1 VHARRGPA
9 GRDADRHADQV
20 RDSRDRRH
28 GCNAEF
34 HALTSCPAIP
44 YAAAGANVQ
53 QIAEKDGLSILYVIK
68 LNKQSKK
75 SNTGKRVC
83 IMDFIDQLKQFAKR
97 VDTLKDSIQTE
108 EATKTAIIMPFF
120 SMLGYDVFNPQ
131 EFVPEY
137 TADVGIKKGEKVDYA
152 IMKDD
157 APVILIECKS
167 ISENLERHDS
177 QLFRYFGTTDAKFAI
192 LTNGLIYRFFTDLD
206 NPNKMDSDPF
216 LSINILDIRENQVRE
231 LKKFCKS
238 EFDIDSIFSTA
249 SELKYVHEF
258 KNQFAEQVENPS
270 DELTRLFLQGCYT
283 GQKTQAVIEKFRPL
297 LKKALNDYISETMN
311 DKIKNALGGSG
322 GSVSVS
328 EKPTAEP
335 VSTEKDADVSDS
347 NESKIVTT
355 EEELEAYF
363 IIKNLLKDV
372 VDLQDITYKDTE
384 SYINI
389 LYKKNTRKWICRLKL
404 TDTVKTLI
412 VPDEE
417 KKGQKFNLTS
427 VYDLEQYN
435 DLLHKILAR
444 YM

>member
-1 VHARRGPA
+1 
-9 GRDADRHADQV
+9 
-20 RDSRDRRH
+20 
-28 GCNAEF
+28 
-34 HALTSCPAIP
+34 
-44 YAAAGANVQ
+44 
-53 QIAEKDGLSILYVIK
+53 
-68 LNKQSKK
+68 
-75 SNTGKRVC
+75 
-83 IMDFIDQLKQFAKR
+83 MDFIDQLKQFAKR
-97 VDTLKDSIQTE
+97 VGTLKDSIQTE

-157 APVILIECKS
+157 TPVILIECKS

-177 QLFRYFGTTDAKFAI
+177 QLFRYFGTTDAKFTI

-417 KKGQKFNLTS
+417 KKGQKFKQQVYMIWNNTTICCTKHWLVICDSSMKKRDAKLHPSFQRCLPSRQNARIIGASRQDKEESAWKTHSNRNLPP
-427 VYDLEQYN
+427 
-435 DLLHKILAR
+435 AR
-444 YM
+444 SPSAPFLTPPA

>member
-1 VHARRGPA
+1 M
-9 GRDADRHADQV
+9 
-20 RDSRDRRH
+20 SKIS
-28 GCNAEF
+28 EF
-34 HALTSCPAIP
+34 FGLNCKDESLDFEAAMNTQICP
-44 YAAAGANVQ
+44 YTQ
-53 QIAEKDGLSILYVIK
+53 
-68 LNKQSKK
+68 
-75 SNTGKRVC
+75 RVC
-83 IMDFIDQLKQFAKR
+83 TKMRKSDPDIKIGTCSVQYQHQDVIICPYRLLEHNQIFIDCLH
-97 VDTLKDSIQTE
+97 L
-108 EATKTAIIMPFF
+108 
-120 SMLGYDVFNPQ
+120 
-131 EFVPEY
+131 
-137 TADVGIKKGEKVDYA
+137 
-152 IMKDD
+152 
-157 APVILIECKS
+157 
-167 ISENLERHDS
+167 
-177 QLFRYFGTTDAKFAI
+177 
-192 LTNGLIYRFFTDLD
+192 LTIGLIYRFFTDLD

-435 DLLHKILAR
+435 DLLHKTLAR

>member
-1 VHARRGPA
+1 
-9 GRDADRHADQV
+9 
-20 RDSRDRRH
+20 
-28 GCNAEF
+28 
-34 HALTSCPAIP
+34 
-44 YAAAGANVQ
+44 
-53 QIAEKDGLSILYVIK
+53 
-68 LNKQSKK
+68 
-75 SNTGKRVC
+75 
-83 IMDFIDQLKQFAKR
+83 MDFIDQLKQFSKR

-157 APVILIECKS
+157 TPVILIECKS

-328 EKPTAEP
+328 EK
-335 VSTEKDADVSDS
+335 
-347 NESKIVTT
+347 
-355 EEELEAYF
+355 
-363 IIKNLLKDV
+363 
-372 VDLQDITYKDTE
+372 DTE